1 MKQQPEIVEAI
12 ERVEKRQRHEAE
24 ERKRQEAECKR
35 EEQTRQSRF
44 RSVLN
49 RSSMKDKVHSAYS
62 RKQSV
67 LTSTKMKI
75 KLFIMAS
82 WLPL

>member
-1 MKQQPEIVEAI
+1 MK
-12 ERVEKRQRHEAE
+12 
-24 ERKRQEAECKR
+24 RKRENGKKLSVNERNKPDNQDFEAY
-35 EEQTRQSRF
+35 SI
-44 RSVLN
+44 V
-49 RSSMKDKVHSAYS
+49 SSMKDKVHPAYS